1 MAQSQYDV
9 SKYSD
14 EELYNILELN
24 PGATDNELEARIIQQ
39 IQRHMYLKTTTGR
52 KLFKFFTDI
61 YDHFFDIE
69 RNDDEKTDASYTIEE
84 LEKYDYDESDIK
96 AERKRIEKIQNQNP
110 SFESTQMNFGNKM
123 DTTTAQN
130 VRKLESNQLYTKE
143 LEYTKGK
150 VNPILKETYKRII
163 TIDSQYREEEYV
175 MSTDFTINFSEVLK
189 DVVSLKLYAVQ
200 LPVTWYTIS
209 ESYGSNVFYFK
220 PSLNEEDNV
229 LTNTLAISNTNHEY
243 EVEIDPGNYT
253 SASLISEVNTR
264 MENLRT
270 TYPDVSFGN
279 TKIEYNTSQA
289 KSTFTV
295 DIQKIYKE
303 FCYDVSYSNELKN
316 ILFGVNGRV
325 SSPTEIA
332 IDRDG
337 QDVSWNITGKFVFI
351 EYLPTDFQNTFI
363 SEFDSNLL
371 PEINRIEI
379 QLPIVSS
386 PKTADE
392 WVQLINE
399 EISGNVLLDKES
411 NVSYIETDLVKQFIW
426 NLKPN
431 RRYVQPLNGT
441 QWVLEK
447 PTGENSNNFG
457 RFIYNEA
464 RKRLDKNTDTDISFS
479 EAQEIRFIPKVDE
492 SGGVYID
499 PDIYGVDKARFNDI
513 VITLPKD
520 ELYENIERVYD
531 ALNNAFKLHPLLH
544 KTQIYFDVIRDFYF
558 VQYNINKIYTTRDY
572 KLVFY
577 DIASFSRCLNP
588 LTGFRNAKIDTTL
601 GFILG
606 FKALAEYELKQSNLM
621 QITNVNNMFFRNPD
635 TGSSTKSV
643 YTYNEVYDNSNV
655 LRTQT
660 TLKGNS
666 VVTIFLYNYFMII
679 LDDFKQ
685 NHLNDG
691 LVTLTPKDTG
701 VTLPSYASRK
711 SSRICNPNSFTETNA
726 IGDTTGLTQKQI
738 YSVEQILETQNKT
751 KALFND
757 NVSVKD
763 MFALIPVKSS
773 GSTPGSIYVEFGGT
787 LQQQERTYFGP
798 VNIGRIAVK
807 LVNDKGDVV
816 DLNGGN
822 WSFQLVCEQL
832 YVREPS

>member
-1 MAQSQYDV
+1 MAQNQYDV

-24 PGATDNELEARIIQQ
+24 PAATDNELEARLIQQ
-39 IQRHMYLKTTTGR
+39 IQRHMYLNTTTGR
-52 KLFKFFTDI
+52 KLFKFFKDI
-61 YDHFFDIE
+61 YEHFFDIE
-69 RNDDEKTDASYTIEE
+69 RNDDEKTDASYTMEE

-96 AERKRIEKIQNQNP
+96 AEQKRIEKIQNQNP
-110 SFESTQMNFGNKM
+110 PSESAQIKFGNEM
-123 DTTTAQN
+123 DTTTSQN
-130 VRKLESNQLYTKE
+130 VRALEGNQLYTKE
-143 LEYTKGK
+143 LDYTKGK

-163 TIDSQYREEEYV
+163 TIDSQYREEEYL
-175 MSTDFTINFSEVLK
+175 MSTDFTINLSEILK
-189 DVVSLKLYAVQ
+189 NVVSLKLYAVQ

-209 ESYGSNVFYFK
+209 ESYGSNIFYLK
-220 PSLNEEDNV
+220 PALNEEENV
-229 LTNTLAISNTNHEY
+229 LTNTLAIANENHEY
-243 EVEIDPGNYT
+243 KVEIDPGNYT
-253 SASLISEVNTR
+253 SASLISEVNTK
-264 MENLRT
+264 MEELRT

-279 TKIEYNTSQA
+279 TKIDYNTSQA
-289 KSTFTV
+289 KSTFIV

-303 FCYDVSYSNELKN
+303 FCYDVSYSNELRDT
-316 ILFGVNGRV
+316 LFERV
-325 SSPTEIA
+325 SSPTEIV
-332 IDRDG
+332 IDHDG
-337 QDVSWNITGKFVFI
+337 DNVSWNTTGTFVFI
-351 EYLPTDFQNTFI
+351 EYLPTVLQNTF
-363 SEFDSNLL
+363 SLDDNLL
-371 PEINRIEI
+371 TEINRIEI
-379 QLPIVSS
+379 PLPIVSS

-392 WVQLINE
+392 WVALINE
-399 EISGNVLLDKES
+399 EISGNILLDKES
-411 NVSYIETDLVKQFIW
+411 NVSYIESVKQFRW

-431 RRYVQPLNGT
+431 RHSVQPLNGT
-441 QWVLEK
+441 QWVLER
-447 PTGENSNNFG
+447 PTGENSTNFG
-457 RFIYNEA
+457 TFTYNEA
-464 RKRLDKNTDTDISFS
+464 RKKLDANTNTYIRFS
-479 EAQEIRFIPKVDE
+479 EAQEIRFIPKVDA
-492 SGGVYID
+492 SGGIYID
-499 PDIYGVDKARFNDI
+499 PDIYGADKAQFNDI
-513 VITLPKD
+513 VIRLSEETT
-520 ELYENIERVYD
+520 YANIQEVYD
-531 ALNNAFKLHPLLH
+531 DLNHKFQSNPLLH
-544 KTQIYFDVIRDFYF
+544 KTQIYFDAKKGAHFL
-558 VQYNINKIYTTRDY
+558 QYNINKIYTTRDY

-577 DIASFSRCLNP
+577 DISSFSRCLNP

-606 FKALAEYELKQSNLM
+606 FKALAEYELKQSNVM
-621 QITNVNNMFFRNPD
+621 QITNVNNTFFRNPD

-643 YTYNEVYDNSNV
+643 YTYNEVYDKSNV

-798 VNIGRIAVK
+798 VDIGRIAVK

-832 YVREPS
+832 YVREPTVP